1 MKKFAIFIIIGSL
14 LSGFF
19 LSGIL
24 GVPLNTNIAFAQ
36 DGPPPPPGSTTNS
49 DGNTVVPTEEE
60 EPSQGSPIQTPE
72 PASLFACSFEF
83 NAANLV
89 NCVGAVLYIPY
100 YITQVIAAVS
110 GMFLDVM
117 IDYSTQGAS
126 YESGFVSEGWKI
138 IRDIT
143 NIGFIFALLYI
154 AISTIVGQGSA
165 KSTLVWVIIMAMVVN
180 FSFFTTRVVIDAS
193 NILAR
198 VFYQNINVQDANS
211 DPNETTKSITAALIS
226 KVNIQNIENDV
237 SASLQDQPNAMDE
250 WKIAL
255 AGILITF
262 LVIIVN
268 LVMIFVFFSIAML
281 FVGRVIGLWFSII
294 ASPLAF
300 LSIAFPGGKS
310 WKRIGWDSWSSDLI
324 GTAFLAPVFLFF
336 IYLII
341 LFLGTGFLTDAMS
354 GGTTLSSVLVG
365 IIVPF
370 AFFMTLLITAKNIS
384 SDLAGQIAS
393 TVTGYLNTAMLAV
406 GGVAGGAALAGV
418 GIAGGAVAGVA
429 GRAIARKG
437 ASTLANNATATG
449 FKGKAARFAGR
460 SMSST
465 GRGINSV
472 NWDPR
477 SNKIT
482 SGLLNQVASASGS
495 KMPTF
500 GQEFGKKYASGQGS
514 SDLRANLGEKFQ
526 KKKQARADE
535 LADAVATH
543 GKVPGTSTTYKQ
555 NLENATDTQDEF
567 MAKFGHVLES
577 LDTKIK
583 EESMNMRTAN
593 QALQAAK
600 ESGDPG
606 LIAKAQA
613 DQVAA
618 LGKYN
623 DAKDTK
629 EDFANGGTVNVDGVD
644 YNPQVID
651 NNGNPRDFNQ
661 IKEDVK
667 KAQSTQTKAT
677 TEARNFYAEEI
688 RNTKAPEQVLDAI
701 LSGGG
706 SIGQYK
712 KASRAVRN
720 KAKEEAAKPPTNET
734 IT

>member
-180 FSFFTTRVVIDAS
+180 FSLFTTRVVIDAS

-310 WKRIGWDSWSSDLI
+310 NR
-324 GTAFLAPVFLFF
+324 
-336 IYLII
+336 
-341 LFLGTGFLTDAMS
+341 
-354 GGTTLSSVLVG
+354 
-365 IIVPF
+365 
-370 AFFMTLLITAKNIS
+370 
-384 SDLAGQIAS
+384 
-393 TVTGYLNTAMLAV
+393 
-406 GGVAGGAALAGV
+406 
-418 GIAGGAVAGVA
+418 
-429 GRAIARKG
+429 
-437 ASTLANNATATG
+437 
-449 FKGKAARFAGR
+449 
-460 SMSST
+460 
-465 GRGINSV
+465 
-472 NWDPR
+472 
-477 SNKIT
+477 
-482 SGLLNQVASASGS
+482 
-495 KMPTF
+495 
-500 GQEFGKKYASGQGS
+500 
-514 SDLRANLGEKFQ
+514 
-526 KKKQARADE
+526 
-535 LADAVATH
+535 
-543 GKVPGTSTTYKQ
+543 
-555 NLENATDTQDEF
+555 
-567 MAKFGHVLES
+567 
-577 LDTKIK
+577 
-583 EESMNMRTAN
+583 
-593 QALQAAK
+593 
-600 ESGDPG
+600 
-606 LIAKAQA
+606 
-613 DQVAA
+613 
-618 LGKYN
+618 
-623 DAKDTK
+623 
-629 EDFANGGTVNVDGVD
+629 
-644 YNPQVID
+644 
-651 NNGNPRDFNQ
+651 
-661 IKEDVK
+661 
-667 KAQSTQTKAT
+667 
-677 TEARNFYAEEI
+677 
-688 RNTKAPEQVLDAI
+688 
-701 LSGGG
+701 
-706 SIGQYK
+706 
-712 KASRAVRN
+712 
-720 KAKEEAAKPPTNET
+720 
-734 IT
+734 